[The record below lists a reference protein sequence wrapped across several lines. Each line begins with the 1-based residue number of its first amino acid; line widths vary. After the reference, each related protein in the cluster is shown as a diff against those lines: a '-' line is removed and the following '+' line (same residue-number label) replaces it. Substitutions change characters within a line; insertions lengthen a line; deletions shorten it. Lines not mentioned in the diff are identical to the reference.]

1 MKIKDL
7 YKKAKALQKTVVFP
21 EAGFSDRTLEAVKY
35 IQRKKIAKPVL
46 IGDESALVLRDKS
59 LAQFQIISPSTF
71 ASRDELVKCLYEKI
85 RE

>member
-35 IQRKKIAKPVL
+35 IQRKK
-46 IGDESALVLRDKS
+46 
-59 LAQFQIISPSTF
+59 
-71 ASRDELVKCLYEKI
+71 
-85 RE
+85 